1 MFPKK
6 MSYRMAGAVESKQ
19 ACALNDEYK
28 STAPAYFL
36 EQPNKMES
44 KRKFAKHKKN
54 GGMR

>member
-1 MFPKK
+1 

-36 EQPNKMES
+36 EQSNKMES
-44 KRKFAKHKKN
+44 KRKFAKHKKEN